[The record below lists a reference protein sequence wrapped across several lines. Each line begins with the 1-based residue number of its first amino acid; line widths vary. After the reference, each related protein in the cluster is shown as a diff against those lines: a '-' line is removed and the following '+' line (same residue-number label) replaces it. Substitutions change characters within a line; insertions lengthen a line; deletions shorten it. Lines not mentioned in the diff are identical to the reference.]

1 MAYEKSRSK
10 FPVGAIRT
18 RITLS
23 SKNSTR
29 TFAPDEVVSRT
40 PFVFEEVTAVT
51 LPTGR
56 ITAAAGTEIQIRKNI
71 AKIDLFTVKTA
82 RIANHEAVADV
93 LMFRLFLNTR
103 PL

>member
-1 MAYEKSRSK
+1 M
-10 FPVGAIRT
+10 PVGAILIL
-18 RITLS
+18 ITLR
-23 SKNSTR
+23 SKNSTN
-29 TFAPDEVVSRT
+29 TFAPDDVVSTT
-40 PFVFEEVTAVT
+40 PFVLDKVTAVT
-51 LPTGR
+51 LPTGL
-56 ITAAAGTEIQIRKNI
+56 IVANEGVEIQIRKNK